1 MSPKAKKG
9 FKKRQMDVEEESE
22 EEERSAKKG
31 KKKKKN
37 DLAKEG
43 YLLKKKMKTVFKSW
57 EQRYVVLEEDK
68 VLFYTSEDRKTL
80 KKTIDLST

>member
-22 EEERSAKKG
+22 EEEWSAKKG
-31 KKKKKN
+31 KKKKKGP
-37 DLAKEG
+37 AKEG

-57 EQRYVVLEEDK
+57 EQRYVVLEDNK